1 MDISWPVLSFWGYS
15 TCKVNYIQVSWGGK
29 IKLCLWQ
36 TALPIFAE
44 VAEKVSASSCSSS
57 FSARGY
63 KACNS
68 SSNMNKCQLL
78 AQQLMACP
86 SWPELF
92 NSHRLSVRSPSFM
105 GGKGLCHR
113 HRSVIGNRVFPN
125 FDRIEIIRSQ
135 NRDWCLFLFLFLV
148 DMYNFFQLSHSIMFL
163 FVSIQS
169 RVLEKKILVSG
180 LEKNCISSLFLLLR
194 WTGEILKRDFAGSS
208 WKASTPVQGLQEL
221 NLFSLSDERLKG
233 ALISV
238 IGTYTLERCLIA
250 RCQPSWQWYNEIYCW
265 EMGVTEIQPWNK
277 IQIPTLGDN

>member
-15 TCKVNYIQVSWGGK
+15 TCKVNYIQVPWGGK

-78 AQQLMACP
+78 AQQLMVCP
-86 SWPELF
+86 SWPEPF

-113 HRSVIGNRVFPN
+113 HRSAIGNRVFPN

-148 DMYNFFQLSHSIMFL
+148 DMYNFFKLSHSIMLL

-169 RVLEKKILVSG
+169 RVLEKK
-180 LEKNCISSLFLLLR
+180 N
-194 WTGEILKRDFAGSS
+194 
-208 WKASTPVQGLQEL
+208 
-221 NLFSLSDERLKG
+221 
-233 ALISV
+233 
-238 IGTYTLERCLIA
+238 
-250 RCQPSWQWYNEIYCW
+250 
-265 EMGVTEIQPWNK
+265 
-277 IQIPTLGDN
+277 